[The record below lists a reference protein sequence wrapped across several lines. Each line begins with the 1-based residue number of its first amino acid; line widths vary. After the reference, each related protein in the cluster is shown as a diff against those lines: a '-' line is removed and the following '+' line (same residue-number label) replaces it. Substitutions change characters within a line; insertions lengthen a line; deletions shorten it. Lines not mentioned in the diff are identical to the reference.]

1 MAMGRSKRVSL
12 WSVEDVSGWA
22 REKYPSQ
29 LSTIRPAI
37 LRHAI
42 SGRAL
47 LRLQQQHLER
57 LGVNSKEQRE
67 VLDDILRLR
76 VQEELENLNEIFLEC
91 FSS

>member
-1 MAMGRSKRVSL
+1 MGRSKRVSL

-22 REKYPSQ
+22 REQYPSQ
-29 LSTIRPAI
+29 HGTIRPAI

-47 LRLQQQHLER
+47 LRLQQHHLER
-57 LGVNSKEQRE
+57 LGVDVKEQRK
-67 VLDDILRLR
+67 VLEDILRLR
-76 VQEELENLNEIFLEC
+76 VQEELENLNDIFSEC